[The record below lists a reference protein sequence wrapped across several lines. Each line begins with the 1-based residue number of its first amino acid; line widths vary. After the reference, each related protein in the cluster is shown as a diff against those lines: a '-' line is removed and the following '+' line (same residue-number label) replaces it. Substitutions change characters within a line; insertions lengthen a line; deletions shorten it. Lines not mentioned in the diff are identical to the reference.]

1 MFCSSRMI
9 FYWFCR
15 LFAMTERRN
24 IKYMRAFILSLI
36 SLYIIYA
43 TYFVDMQDDY
53 FNNKKMSVLTCRRY
67 LIDLKIEACSLANG
81 FWSNLFMGNGKSEY
95 TRKTPTHTWYQIIAT
110 LDVTNTIYATN
121 LRRYTTVSCYINK
134 KLLVL
139 GDFRTNT

>member
-1 MFCSSRMI
+1 MI

-53 FNNKKMSVLTCRRY
+53 FNNKKNECIDMQEIFDRLKNRSMFFSQRF
-67 LIDLKIEACSLANG
+67 LIQSFYG
-81 FWSNLFMGNGKSEY
+81 
-95 TRKTPTHTWYQIIAT
+95 
-110 LDVTNTIYATN
+110 
-121 LRRYTTVSCYINK
+121 
-134 KLLVL
+134 
-139 GDFRTNT
+139 

>member
-53 FNNKKMSVLTCRRY
+53 FNNNKNECIDMQEIFDRLKNRSMFSSQRF
-67 LIDLKIEACSLANG
+67 LIQSFYE
-81 FWSNLFMGNGKSEY
+81 
-95 TRKTPTHTWYQIIAT
+95 
-110 LDVTNTIYATN
+110 
-121 LRRYTTVSCYINK
+121 
-134 KLLVL
+134 
-139 GDFRTNT
+139 

>member
-1 MFCSSRMI
+1 MI

-43 TYFVDMQDDY
+43 TYFVDMQDLMTISTTT
-53 FNNKKMSVLTCRRY
+53 KMSVLTCRRY

-81 FWSNLFMGNGKSEY
+81 F
-95 TRKTPTHTWYQIIAT
+95 
-110 LDVTNTIYATN
+110 
-121 LRRYTTVSCYINK
+121 
-134 KLLVL
+134 
-139 GDFRTNT
+139 

>member
-1 MFCSSRMI
+1 MINKVSLYFGNNFLYLIMLIMLGTYFFNSWFRFFGWVDILVIGILNWVKSVMFCSSRMI

-53 FNNKKMSVLTCRRY
+53 FNNNKNECIDMQEIFDRLKNRSMFFSQRF
-67 LIDLKIEACSLANG
+67 LIQSFYG
-81 FWSNLFMGNGKSEY
+81 
-95 TRKTPTHTWYQIIAT
+95 
-110 LDVTNTIYATN
+110 
-121 LRRYTTVSCYINK
+121 
-134 KLLVL
+134 
-139 GDFRTNT
+139 

>member
-1 MFCSSRMI
+1 
-9 FYWFCR
+9 
-15 LFAMTERRN
+15 MTERRIN

-81 FWSNLFMGNGKSEY
+81 FDPIFLWVTENPNRQE
-95 TRKTPTHTWYQIIAT
+95 KTPHI
-110 LDVTNTIYATN
+110 LDI
-121 LRRYTTVSCYINK
+121 K
-134 KLLVL
+134 
-139 GDFRTNT
+139 